1 MIKVVE
7 ADQPADRTAALE
19 AAELAWDTID
29 VAKVRDVSWFSV
41 PGVGQHVAQVT
52 DNQPLDAFVAPF
64 LQGRDDLAGAAIAC
78 CDMVGE
84 RTIFDQFPFGR
95 IDGYDI

>member
-1 MIKVVE
+1 MRYMIKVVE

-41 PGVGQHVAQVT
+41 P
-52 DNQPLDAFVAPF
+52 
-64 LQGRDDLAGAAIAC
+64 
-78 CDMVGE
+78 
-84 RTIFDQFPFGR
+84 
-95 IDGYDI
+95 